1 LRQVDH
7 NLFVDRSIIVC
18 YMNAFVVLEWKYSPP
33 DYFESQIEIKED
45 DFTMIIADGKA
56 EAKIDSVVYDLTPS
70 MRDTLHDMLN
80 SRFLG
85 VQLCNHKVYDLLSPD
100 TVHVHTDGHK
110 NRIVELKGHIE
121 CKCSVKA
128 DIKVCDK
135 DGNVVA
141 DSKRSRIEKENGIAD
156 LVSKHR
162 KDATLMSLL
171 RSHDASLRDP
181 DNRLVHLFEIR
192 DALCEKFGYE
202 DAVRSKLKI
211 TRSKWS
217 RFGKLC
223 NEEPLRLGRHRG
235 KNYKRLRDATAA
247 ELIEV
252 SAISIAMIEAYVH
265 YLETTSC
272 SINPK

>member
-1 LRQVDH
+1 MLQVDH
-7 NLFVDRSIIVC
+7 NLFVDRRIIVC
-18 YMNAFVVLEWKYSPP
+18 YMDAFVVLEWKYSPL
-33 DYFESQIEIKED
+33 DYFESKIEIKED

-70 MRDTLHDMLN
+70 MSETLHDMLN

-85 VQLCNHKVYDLLSPD
+85 VQLCNHKGYILSSPD

-110 NRIVELKGHIE
+110 NRFVGLKGSIV
-121 CKCSVKA
+121 CKCNVKV

-141 DSKRSRIEKENGIAD
+141 DSKRSRIEKMNGIAD

-162 KDATLMSLL
+162 KDAALMSLL

-181 DNRLVHLFEIR
+181 DNRLVHLYEIR
-192 DALCEKFGYE
+192 DALCQKFGHE
-202 DAVRSKLKI
+202 DAVRSELNI
-211 TRSKWS
+211 PRSKLS

-223 NEEPLRLGRHRG
+223 NEEPLRQGRHRG
-235 KNYKRLRDATAA
+235 KKYETLRDATAA
-247 ELIEV
+247 ELIEA
-252 SAISIAMIEAYVH
+252 SAISISMIEAYVR
-265 YLETTSC
+265 YLEMTSC
-272 SINPK
+272 SISPK